1 MVASRS
7 FDVLSYKK
15 GSYRNFFIFVLVISF
30 CMFIYSS
37 FNKDVS
43 SALILLSIFF
53 GALKQVV
60 IPVDL
65 NQNISLSKKRYSIS
79 DDDFIS
85 NYSNNSFSHNNNKDK
100 IWHKFIIL
108 GDDILSLL
116 FVALILYGTFI

>member
-1 MVASRS
+1 MLRDA
-7 FDVLSYKK
+7 LSYRK
-15 GSYRNFFIFVLVISF
+15 GSYRKSFIFVLVTSF

-53 GALKQVV
+53 GVLKQVV

-65 NQNISLSKKRYSIS
+65 NQNISLSKNRYSIS

-85 NYSNNSFSHNNNKDK
+85 NYSSNSIYHNNNKDRN
-100 IWHKFIIL
+100 WHKLIIL
-108 GDDILSLL
+108 CDDIFSIV
-116 FVALILYGTFI
+116 FITIILYIIFF